1 MKRIWIKGGTLVN
14 EGKIFRG
21 SLVIEGEKIA
31 EVLQEGEIPAAPYE
45 EEIDACGGYIL
56 PGVIDDHVHFR
67 DPGLTYKADMY
78 TESRAAVAGGVTS
91 FMDMPNTDP
100 QTTTLEALEDK
111 FREAAGKSLINY
123 SFYFG
128 ATNDNYEL
136 LPELEREKVCGVKL
150 FMGSS
155 TGNMLVDNRE
165 SLLRIFEKSNHI
177 IAVHCEDQHIIAEN
191 TAYLKNLYGENMP
204 VAMHPRIRS
213 VEACYESSK
222 LAVELAKETGAR
234 LHLLHIT
241 TGKELELLEDKPIGD
256 KKITAEVCIPHLVFT
271 SYDYEKYGARI
282 KCNPAVKSAP
292 NREALWQALPTDL
305 IDVVATDHAPHLLSE
320 KEGGALKAVSGMPMI
335 QFSLLSM
342 LELVSRGVISL
353 DKVVEKMCHNP
364 ARLFGIREKGFL
376 RRGWDAD
383 VAIVSP
389 YAGWE
394 LTAGDSLSKC
404 GWCPL
409 EGETF
414 YWRVNK
420 TWVNGS
426 LVYNEG
432 AIDTAYRGRALA
444 FDR

>member
-14 EGKIFRG
+14 EGETFRG

-31 EVLQEGEIPAAPYE
+31 EVLQEGEIPAAPCE
-45 EEIDACGGYIL
+45 EEINACGGYIL

-67 DPGLTYKADMY
+67 DPGLTYKADMH
-78 TESRAAVAGGVTS
+78 TESQAAVAGGVTS

-100 QTTTLEALEDK
+100 QTTTLEALKDK

-128 ATNDNYEL
+128 ATNNNYEL

-177 IAVHCEDQHIIAEN
+177 IAVHCENQYIIDEN

-222 LAVELAKETGAR
+222 VAVELAKETGSR

-342 LELVSRGVISL
+342 LELASRGISSL
-353 DKVVEKMCHNP
+353 ENVVEKMCHNP
-364 ARLFGIREKGFL
+364 ARLFGIRKKGFL

-383 VAIVSP
+383 VVIVSP
-389 YAGWE
+389 NMGWE
-394 LTAGDSLSKC
+394 LTAGDILSKC
-404 GWCPL
+404 GWSPL

-414 YWRVNK
+414 HWKVNK

-432 AIDTAYRGRALA
+432 AIDTAYRGQPLS